1 MLASYLFSLGCISL
15 LYYLMR
21 FFKAFRLLIL
31 SNIVG
36 LLLMANQV
44 SGQDFSSKDIL
55 QIDLSFFQGSA
66 PKNSPYASMTFIDYD
81 YQFAVESDSRTGEV
95 KVKLTVNITPNSTKS
110 YLDVSR
116 IHKNDIDRLVNH
128 EQGHIII
135 GFIIGKKVEDELN
148 ACRYTRDYKEE
159 IRANYQK
166 FYSKYEKIQLE
177 YDRQTRHGANLEA
190 QEHWN
195 KKLRGFMD
203 KLS

>member
-1 MLASYLFSLGCISL
+1 
-15 LYYLMR
+15 MR
-21 FFKAFRLLIL
+21 LPKAFRLLVLFNIL
-31 SNIVG
+31 T
-36 LLLMANQV
+36 LLMMANQV
-44 SGQDFSSKDIL
+44 SGQNLITKDFM

-81 YQFAVESDSRTGEV
+81 YQFAVESNSRTGEV
-95 KVKLTVNITPNSTKS
+95 KVNLTVNIAPNSTKS

-116 IHKNDIDRLVNH
+116 VHKNDIDRLVNH

-148 ACRYTRDYKEE
+148 ACRYTRNYKEE
-159 IRANYQK
+159 IRTNYQK
-166 FYSKYEKIQLE
+166 FYSRYEKIQLE
-177 YDRQTRHGANLEA
+177 YDKQTRHGANLEA

-195 KKLRGFMD
+195 KKLRVYLD